1 MTTDEEEGA
10 CCHRCGKQ
18 AKLSCPKCA
27 EMNMPK
33 KFAAFCSQDC
43 FQQSWQGHKK
53 LHKVGADSWM
63 YVSNRGKGRE
73 NLPPKFEWTGNLRPD
88 RVGPRR
94 IVPQNIP
101 LPDYALTGIPHGEL
115 RSRQQ
120 NLVSIRSEEEIQG
133 IRAAVVN
140 QVDRCWT
147 KLMLLLSQ
155 ESAQTKLIKLFMK
168 LLLRQ
173 GHTPHH

>member
-120 NLVSIRSEEEIQG
+120 NLVSIRSEGTRLNSSHEIPS
-133 IRAAVVN
+133 R
-140 QVDRCWT
+140 
-147 KLMLLLSQ
+147 MPS
-155 ESAQTKLIKLFMK
+155 SA
-168 LLLRQ
+168 
-173 GHTPHH
+173 